1 MGTIKVL
8 IVGSYGFF
16 TNTLVQRLSKEGCE
30 IYMIT
35 GKNSKLKG
43 RGLPRHINYDFALDD
58 PLIENIIDS
67 IGPDAMVFM
76 GAQDT
81 GFEWNSNADAAVFN
95 AAVSNILTCA
105 SNAGAKHMVY
115 LSSTDVYGTDYDT
128 PITEKNKPAP
138 TSIKGLTLLNGEGQ
152 CKIYNDN
159 TGLKSII
166 LRLPMVYGPQA
177 NTDEQLNFMS
187 NCFLFAKM
195 GVPFECDLDMEY
207 KTIFIGDAVDA
218 TYRAIANT
226 SIPRGTYNVDGNSY
240 VSNRDIV
247 KMVEQISGSKLH
259 VVDTKSAG
267 KGCTCNPVGSLYQK
281 ATEYA
286 PIVTLE
292 KGMERT
298 YKWVNSNFSAL
309 QENYAAKKKRG
320 DSAAWNESKKRMKE
334 IAKGLLA
341 YVESIALC
349 AIACLGTYFAS
360 EYTMLNGLDF
370 FVIYIIIMSVVYSIT
385 HSYISIFLSSIM
397 FVVMKMV
404 TGMEFADVILD
415 YSTLV
420 KILFFF
426 LVGILVG
433 YSKDRLKLRN
443 TELLE
448 EKAALQEELAR
459 IYDIS
464 ERHIQIKKMF
474 EERLINYDNS
484 IAKVYSIVSQLDLL
498 DSEKIVNSALD
509 VITQIMGV
517 QDVAI
522 YVKSNEGL
530 YRLAGAS
537 SRRAQKMRN
546 IINLEDYEQLE
557 GVLLEERIYVNRKLD
572 PNLPSMVAPVFS
584 EQKMIYMIM
593 LFNMEFDKMTLY
605 QENLFSVLSK
615 IIASSF
621 EKAYR
626 YQNDT
631 KDARYVPGTNVL
643 LASAFTEV
651 VKTKL
656 GGTGSNIA
664 DFAVLRTRVD
674 DPSQLMEKGAALGG
688 ILRDNDYVG
697 LSESDPNEL
706 LMLLNNTTEKDL
718 PFVYKKIERIDL
730 KAEVVSLD
738 EYRN

>member
-35 GKNSKLKG
+35 GKNSKTKG

-58 PLIENIIDS
+58 ALIENIIDS

-81 GFEWNSNADAAVFN
+81 SFAWNSNADAAVYN

-105 SNAGAKHMVY
+105 SNAGVKHMVY
-115 LSSTDVYGTDYDT
+115 LSSTDVYGMDYDT
-128 PITEKNKPAP
+128 PITEKTKPSP
-138 TSIKGLTLLNGEGQ
+138 SSIRGLTLLNGEGQ

-159 TGLKSII
+159 TNLKSVV
-166 LRLPMVYGPQA
+166 LRLPVVYGPQA
-177 NTDEQLNFMS
+177 NSEEPRNFMTD
-187 NCFLFAKM
+187 CFLFAKM
-195 GVPFECDLDMEY
+195 GVPFECDLDLEY

-218 TYRAIANT
+218 VYRAIANT
-226 SIPRGTYNVDGNSY
+226 SIPKGTYNVEGNSY
-240 VSNRDIV
+240 VSNKEV
-247 KMVEQISGSKLH
+247 VQLVEKISGKKMH
-259 VVDTKSAG
+259 VVDAKSSG
-267 KGCTCNPVGSLYQK
+267 KGCTCNPVGTLYQK
-281 ATEYA
+281 ASEYN

-298 YKWVNSNFSAL
+298 YKWVNSNYTTLRESY
-309 QENYAAKKKRG
+309 ETKKK
-320 DSAAWNESKKRMKE
+320 DKDNASWEESKKRMKN
-334 IAKGLLA
+334 IAKGLLS
-341 YVESIALC
+341 YIESIALC
-349 AIACLGTYFAS
+349 ALACFGTYMAS
-360 EYTMLNGLDF
+360 EYSMLNGIDF
-370 FVIYIIIMSVVYSIT
+370 FVLYIIIMSVVYSVT

-397 FVVMKMV
+397 YVVMKMQI
-404 TGMEFADVILD
+404 GLEFAEIIMD

-420 KILFFF
+420 RILFYF

-443 TELLE
+443 TELME
-448 EKAALQEELAR
+448 EKAAQQEELDR

-498 DSEKIVNSALD
+498 DPEKIVSSALD
-509 VITQIMGV
+509 VIMQIMSV
-517 QDVAI
+517 NDVAI

-530 YRLAGAS
+530 YRMTGCS
-537 SRRAQKMRN
+537 SRRAQKMKN
-546 IINLEDYEQLE
+546 IINLEDYDEFE
-557 GVLLEERIYVNRKLD
+557 GVLLEERIFVNRKLNPD
-572 PNLPSMVAPVFS
+572 MPSMVAPVFS
-584 EQKMIYMIM
+584 DQKLIYMIM
-593 LFNMEFDKMTLY
+593 LFNMDFDKMTLY

-631 KDARYVPGTNVL
+631 KDARYVPGSNIL
-643 LASAFTEV
+643 LASAFNEIV
-651 VKTKL
+651 RTKL
-656 GGTGSNIA
+656 SGAGTNIA
-664 DFAVLRTRVD
+664 DFAVLKTPVA
-674 DPSQLMEKGAALGG
+674 QNQIMEKGAELAG

-697 LSESDPNEL
+697 MNDADPNSL
-706 LMLLNNTTEKDL
+706 LLLLNNTSEKDL
-718 PFVYKKIERIDL
+718 PFVYKKIARIDL
-730 KAEVVSLD
+730 TAEVVSLD

>member
-8 IVGSYGFF
+8 IVGSYGYF
-16 TNTLVQRLSKEGCE
+16 TNSLVQRLAKEGCE

-35 GKNSKLKG
+35 GKNSKTKG

-58 PLIENIIDS
+58 PLIQNIIDS

-81 GFEWNSNADAAVFN
+81 SFAWNSNADAAVYN
-95 AAVSNILTCA
+95 ATVSNILTCA

-115 LSSTDVYGTDYDT
+115 LSSTEVYGTDYDT
-128 PITEKNKPAP
+128 PITEKTKPAP

-159 TGLKSII
+159 TTLKSVI
-166 LRLPMVYGPQA
+166 LRLPIVYGPQA
-177 NTDEQLNFMS
+177 DVDEPANFMT
-187 NCFLFAKM
+187 NAFLFAKM
-195 GVPFECDLDMEY
+195 GEPFECDLDMEY
-207 KTIFIGDAVDA
+207 KTIFLGDAVDA
-218 TYRAIANT
+218 VYRAIANT
-226 SIPRGTYNVDGNSY
+226 SIPRGTYNVEGNSY
-240 VSNRDIV
+240 VSNRDVIEL
-247 KMVEQISGSKLH
+247 VEKISGSKVK
-259 VVDTKSAG
+259 VVDHKSAG
-267 KGCTCNPVGSLYQK
+267 KGCTCNPVGTLYQK
-281 ATEYA
+281 ATEYT
-286 PIVTLE
+286 PIVSLE

-298 YKWVNSNFSAL
+298 YKWVASNYGAL
-309 QENYAAKKKRG
+309 SENYAAKKKSNEG
-320 DSAAWNESKKRMKE
+320 VAWSESKQRIRN

-341 YVESIALC
+341 YIESIALC
-349 AIACLGTYFAS
+349 ALACAGTYFAS
-360 EYTMLNGLDF
+360 EYTMLKGMDF
-370 FVIYIIIMSVVYSIT
+370 FIIYIIIMSVVYSIT

-397 FVVMKMV
+397 YVVMKMV
-404 TGMEFADVILD
+404 TGMEFADVVLD
-415 YSTLV
+415 YTTLI

-443 TELLE
+443 TELTE
-448 EKAALQEELAR
+448 EKAALQEELNR

-498 DSEKIVNSALD
+498 DSEKIVGSALD
-509 VITQIMGV
+509 VVTQIMGV
-517 QDVAI
+517 PDVAI

-557 GVLLEERIYVNRKLD
+557 GVLLEERIFVNRKLD
-572 PNLPSMVAPVFS
+572 PELPSMVAPVFS

-593 LFNMEFDKMTLY
+593 LFNMDFDKMTLY

-631 KDARYVPGTNVL
+631 KDTRYVPGTNIL
-643 LASAFTEV
+643 LADAFKEIV
-651 VKTKL
+651 QTKL
-656 GGTGSNIA
+656 SGSNIT
-664 DFAVLRTRVD
+664 DFAVLKVPVAQQD
-674 DPSQLMEKGAALGG
+674 LMEKGAAAAGV
-688 ILRDNDYVG
+688 LRDNDYVG
-697 LSESDPNEL
+697 LSDTDPNAL
-706 LMLLNNTTEKDL
+706 LLLLNNTGEKDL
-718 PFVYKKIERIDL
+718 PFVYKKLQRIDL
-730 KAEVVSLD
+730 QAEVVSLD

>member
-16 TNTLVQRLSKEGCE
+16 TNALVQRLSKEGCE
-30 IYMIT
+30 IYMIA
-35 GKNSKLKG
+35 GKNSKSKG
-43 RGLPRHINYDFALDD
+43 RGLARHINYDFALDD
-58 PLIENIIDS
+58 SLIQNIIDS

-81 GFEWNSNADAAVFN
+81 SFAWNSNADAAVYN
-95 AAVSNILTCA
+95 AAVSNVLTCA
-105 SNAGAKHMVY
+105 SNAGVKHMVY
-115 LSSTDVYGTDYDT
+115 LSSTDVYGLDYDT
-128 PITEKNKPAP
+128 PVTEKTKPSP
-138 TSIKGLTLLNGEGQ
+138 SSIRGLTLLNGEGQ

-159 TGLKSII
+159 TNLKSVV

-177 NTDEQLNFMS
+177 DAEEPANFMT
-187 NCFLFAKM
+187 NCFLYAKM
-195 GVPFECDLDMEY
+195 GVPFECDLDLEY
-207 KTIFIGDAVDA
+207 KMIYIGDAVDA
-218 TYRAIANT
+218 VYRAIANT
-226 SIPRGTYNVDGNSY
+226 SIPKGTYNVEGNSY
-240 VSNRDIV
+240 VSNREV
-247 KMVEQISGSKLH
+247 VSMVEKISGQKLH
-259 VVDTKSAG
+259 AVDKKSAG
-267 KGCTCNPVGSLYQK
+267 KGCTCNPVGTLYQK
-281 ATEYA
+281 ASEYS

-298 YKWVNSNFSAL
+298 YKWVNSNYNAL
-309 QENYAAKKKRG
+309 KEAYEANKKTK
-320 DSAAWNESKKRMKE
+320 DSASWKESKKRMKD

-349 AIACLGTYFAS
+349 AVACAGTYFAS
-360 EYTMLNGLDF
+360 EYTMLNGIDF
-370 FVIYIIIMSVVYSIT
+370 FVLYIIIMSVVYSIT

-397 FVVMKMV
+397 YVVMKMV
-404 TGMEFADVILD
+404 LGMEFTDIIMD
-415 YSTLV
+415 YGTLI

-433 YSKDRLKLRN
+433 YSKDRLKLKN
-443 TELLE
+443 TELME
-448 EKAALQEELAR
+448 ERAAKQEELER

-498 DSEKIVNSALD
+498 DPEKIVSSALD
-509 VITQIMGV
+509 VIMQIMGV
-517 QDVAI
+517 SDVAI

-530 YRLAGAS
+530 YRMTGCS
-537 SRRAQKMRN
+537 SRRAQKMKN
-546 IINLEDYEQLE
+546 IINLEDYEALE
-557 GVLLEERIYVNRKLD
+557 GVLLEERIFVNRKLD

-584 EQKMIYMIM
+584 DQKLIYMIM
-593 LFNMEFDKMTLY
+593 LYNMDFDKMTLY

-615 IIASSF
+615 IVASSF

-631 KDARYVPGTNVL
+631 KDARYVPGTNIL
-643 LASAFTEV
+643 IASAFAEI

-656 GGTGSNIA
+656 KGSATNIA
-664 DFAVLRTRVD
+664 DFVVLKAPVER
-674 DPSQLMEKGAALGG
+674 SQIMEKGAELAN

-697 LSESDPNEL
+697 MNDVDPNSL
-706 LMLLNNTTEKDL
+706 LLLLNNTGEKDL
-718 PFVYKKIERIDL
+718 PFVYKKIGRIDL
-730 KAEVVSLD
+730 TAEVVSLD